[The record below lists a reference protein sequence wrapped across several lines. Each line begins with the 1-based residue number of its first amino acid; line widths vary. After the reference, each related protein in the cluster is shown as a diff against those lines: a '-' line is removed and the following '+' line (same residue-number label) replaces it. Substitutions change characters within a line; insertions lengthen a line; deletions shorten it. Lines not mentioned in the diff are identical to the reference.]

1 CPTTYSKA
9 LNSYNEAR
17 VVFSNLKD
25 SLGVGMS
32 FNNIGEIYRI
42 LGNYSL
48 ALTYYEKALIPFQ
61 QLNESLFKAATL
73 SNIGTVYNDLGQYST
88 ALNFYNKALVIQQE
102 MTDKQGEGTT
112 LHNLG
117 YAYDKLEQ
125 NSTAQ
130 EYYQKALI
138 VRRQTK
144 DNQGEALTLNNLGLL
159 YNELGQ
165 HSQALDSLEKAL
177 KTFKELGDIPNEG
190 NTLDSLGTVYK
201 SLGQYNKALEYY
213 QQALSIQQD
222 IGNRTGE
229 GIVLTNIGDL
239 YQQQGNNSQAI
250 SLYQK
255 AIDDVIETI
264 FVDLRGE
271 ELQSSFANKHAD
283 TYARLINLLWDEGR
297 YQEAFDYV
305 ERAKARSFLNQI
317 ANRPRDFR
325 IDADVNLLK
334 QEQKLRDE
342 INILNNQLIALN
354 SSIIS
359 EKTTEEIQ
367 QQLQNKV
374 ANLKSTLTNRQQDY
388 SKLLQQI
395 KRNNPET
402 ADLVTVN
409 PAKLEEIQSLLDKDT
424 TLVEYFVT
432 EDRIL
437 AFIVTHKTLIP
448 VTLLVSKKD
457 LQTTIDTLYEYE
469 FATLENAHPHSL
481 KQLHQ
486 NLISPLQPYLSTSK
500 IAIVP
505 HNLLHYIP
513 FAALTNGENY
523 LSDDYAL
530 FNLPS
535 ASIMRFLEQKRKPQS
550 GTLMALGNPTFDL
563 PFAKQEV
570 ETISAMYGNE
580 PLTGQKANENILW
593 SQAAQTGIL
602 HLATHG
608 EYNPISPLFS
618 TLYFV
623 PGDGYDGRLETHEIY
638 GLNLQA
644 ATNLVVLSACQ
655 TQIGKVSDGDEVVGL
670 NRAFLYAGTP
680 SVVASLWNVD
690 DESTS
695 LLMQQFYG
703 YLRAGKSKA
712 EALKLAQQDTRRK
725 YPHPYYWAGF
735 VLTGDSGKLIA
746 D

>member
-1 CPTTYSKA
+1 
-9 LNSYNEAR
+9 
-17 VVFSNLKD
+17 
-25 SLGVGMS
+25 MS

-535 ASIMRFLEQKRKPQS
+535 ASIM
-550 GTLMALGNPTFDL
+550 
-563 PFAKQEV
+563 
-570 ETISAMYGNE
+570 
-580 PLTGQKANENILW
+580 
-593 SQAAQTGIL
+593 
-602 HLATHG
+602 
-608 EYNPISPLFS
+608 
-618 TLYFV
+618 
-623 PGDGYDGRLETHEIY
+623 
-638 GLNLQA
+638 
-644 ATNLVVLSACQ
+644 
-655 TQIGKVSDGDEVVGL
+655 
-670 NRAFLYAGTP
+670 
-680 SVVASLWNVD
+680 
-690 DESTS
+690 
-695 LLMQQFYG
+695 
-703 YLRAGKSKA
+703 
-712 EALKLAQQDTRRK
+712 
-725 YPHPYYWAGF
+725 
-735 VLTGDSGKLIA
+735 
-746 D
+746 